1 MTEPAAPTGPYLAA
15 SEGRRVRM
23 WRASTAGP
31 NMVNLNGLP
40 TIRARARDQVRNNPW
55 AAATLDKLTA
65 NGIATGIQAKGLWG
79 NKKHKAAEAK
89 LWKRHMERCDADGV
103 CDGYGLQALAWREWK
118 EVGEVFVRFRARRMS
133 DGLPVPLQV
142 QLIEAEQCPSELYTL
157 ASNGNQVRAGIEFD
171 AIGRR
176 VAYWMY
182 REHPGDGSISY
193 NGNELVRVPADQ
205 VQHVYL
211 PKRAGQ
217 LRGVPEMTPALLRL
231 FHLDRFSDNV
241 LERQAIANLF
251 AGFFTEKLPEYGA
264 GSAAAPPIPFGNTKP
279 AGDGAE
285 LAGLEPAT
293 MQYLPPGVDVKFNS
307 PPDAGPYYSE
317 FMRQGLMAFATTMGL
332 PLEVLTGDLREI
344 SDRALRLILNE
355 FRRLIEMWQWLTFI
369 PQFCQPWRARY
380 FDAAVLSGALDIPGF
395 AEKRDD
401 VVETLWVPQGWPY
414 SHPVQD
420 VDADIKAI
428 RAGLQ
433 SRSSTVLGRGEDP
446 DQLEATIAAD
456 NQRADQLGFVFS
468 SDARKTTPEGKA
480 TEPTAA
486 AGDNTTGEDP

>member
-1 MTEPAAPTGPYLAA
+1 MSEPAVQGPYLAA

-23 WRASTAGP
+23 WKASSAGP

-55 AAATLDKLTA
+55 AASALDKLTA

-89 LWKRHMERCDADGV
+89 LWKRHMATCDADWV

-118 EVGEVFVRFRARRMS
+118 EVGEVFVRYRQRRME
-133 DGLPVPLQV
+133 DGLPVPLQL
-142 QLIEAEQCPSELYTL
+142 QLIEAEQCPSDLYTT
-157 ASNGNQVRAGIEFD
+157 ASNGNRVRAGIEFD

-182 REHPGDGSISY
+182 REHPGDASVTY
-193 NGNELVRVPADQ
+193 NGTELVRVPADQ
-205 VQHVYL
+205 IEHVYM

-217 LRGVPEMTPALLRL
+217 LRGVPDMSPALLRL
-231 FHLDRFSDNV
+231 FHLDRFADNV

-251 AGFFTEKLPEYGA
+251 TGFFVEKLPEYGA
-264 GSAAAPPIPFGNTKP
+264 GAAATQPLPMGSTSQG
-279 AGDGAE
+279 ADGAE
-285 LAGLEPAT
+285 LAGMEPGT
-293 MQYLPPGVDVKFNS
+293 MQYLPPGVGVEFNT
-307 PPDAGPYYSE
+307 PPDAGSNYPE
-317 FMRQGLMAFATTMGL
+317 FMRQGLMAFASTMGL
-332 PLEVLTGDLREI
+332 PLELLTGDLREI

-355 FRRLIEMWQWLTFI
+355 FRRLIEMWQWMTFI
-369 PQFCQPWRARY
+369 PRFCQPWRARY
-380 FDAAVLSGALDIPGF
+380 FDAAVLSGALDIPGYVD
-395 AEKRDD
+395 KRDD
-401 VVETLWVPQGWPY
+401 VVDTLWVPQGWPY

-433 SRSSTVLGRGEDP
+433 SRSGTVLARGEDP
-446 DQLEATIAAD
+446 EQNEQTIAAD
-456 NQRADQLGFVFS
+456 NQRADELGFVFS
-468 SDARKTTPEGKA
+468 SDARKTTPEGRA
-480 TEPTAA
+480 AALPA
-486 AGDNTTGEDP
+486 AGDTTTGEDQ